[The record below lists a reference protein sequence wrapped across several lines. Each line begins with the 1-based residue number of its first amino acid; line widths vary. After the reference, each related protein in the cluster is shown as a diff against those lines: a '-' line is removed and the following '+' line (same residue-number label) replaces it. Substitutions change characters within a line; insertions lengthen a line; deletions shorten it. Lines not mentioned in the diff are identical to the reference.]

1 MFRLVFFKIIQL
13 TMNCISLKSYAPK
26 IRELDKI
33 RQNHCL
39 RTRLAVVKKKLCKI
53 NYLFMN
59 LFLAF
64 NKGRQ
69 RAGGE
74 ANCQTWWA
82 PNPNHCVNDVFV
94 KGKKK
99 KKGERKEIK
108 KCLWSFIILLVQL
121 GRKKARQFPIQMS
134 IYNFIWQ
141 KSVKITINDMIIRR
155 LRFY

>member
-1 MFRLVFFKIIQL
+1 MPSGFALIEREKGIKLLKKENMFKLVFFKIIKL

-74 ANCQTWWA
+74 ANCQT
-82 PNPNHCVNDVFV
+82 
-94 KGKKK
+94 
-99 KKGERKEIK
+99 
-108 KCLWSFIILLVQL
+108 
-121 GRKKARQFPIQMS
+121 
-134 IYNFIWQ
+134 
-141 KSVKITINDMIIRR
+141 
-155 LRFY
+155 